1 MGMSAK
7 ETGRLPVRTDE
18 DVRLVWHTDDCV
30 VAPGHGD
37 KEAEP
42 GETEG
47 DGKGDT
53 VAKYGW
59 VPADEC
65 EVSDGAWIVTIRLL
79 SDGQLASALS
89 APSTLKQ
96 DLAAVRMAFR
106 DFTIAGEGKHK
117 MKRKERLAHFRGECA
132 HFPVLVFHLGT
143 YIRIRS
149 QGQDPSP
156 VFAHLF
162 RDDEGEDGG
171 DGGDST

>member
-18 DVRLVWHTDDCV
+18 DVRLVWYEDDDV
-30 VAPGHGD
+30 KAPNG
-37 KEAEP
+37 
-42 GETEG
+42 
-47 DGKGDT
+47 
-53 VAKYGW
+53 KYGW
-59 VPADEC
+59 VEADEC

-89 APSTLKQ
+89 AQSTLKQ

-106 DFTIAGEGKHK
+106 DFTIAGEEKHK

-149 QGQDPSP
+149 QGGDPNL
-156 VFAHLF
+156 VFAELF
-162 RDDEGEDGG
+162 RGDEDDDGS
-171 DGGDST
+171 DST